1 VKNLHDLYC
10 RNITSLFFSVSVW
23 VWGMKHLSFCCAFFS
38 LHNVVTMLFRPE
50 DYIAEKENVEKEKE
64 ES

>member
-1 VKNLHDLYC
+1 
-10 RNITSLFFSVSVW
+10 
-23 VWGMKHLSFCCAFFS
+23 
-38 LHNVVTMLFRPE
+38 MLFRPE